1 MQAGAGVMPKS
12 PETCLRMNPS
22 TTVESVSSQSFDA
35 LTTSAGRVVID
46 FGATWCAP
54 CRALAP
60 SFEAVSRSFS
70 GQLRFGAVD
79 IDDEPALAQAL
90 HIHSIPTLVA
100 FENGREVGRVAGALP
115 SATLTRVVERF
126 VAGAGFSH
134 G

>member
-1 MQAGAGVMPKS
+1 
-12 PETCLRMNPS
+12 MNPS
-22 TTVESVSSQSFDA
+22 ATVESLSSQSFEA
-35 LTTSAGRVVID
+35 LTTGNARVVID

-60 SFEAVSRSFS
+60 SFEAVSRTFA

-79 IDDEPALAQAL
+79 IDDEPALAEAL

-100 FENGREVGRVAGALP
+100 FENGREVGRVSGALP
-115 SATLTRVVERF
+115 AALLTRAVERF
-126 VAGAGFSH
+126 ISGHGFGAPHAH

>member
-1 MQAGAGVMPKS
+1 MRKWPD
-12 PETCLRMNPS
+12 TCLRMNAS
-22 TTVESVSSQSFDA
+22 TTVESVSSQSFEA
-35 LTTSAGRVVID
+35 LTTANRVVID
-46 FGATWCAP
+46 FGAAWCAP

-60 SFEAVSRSFS
+60 SFEAVSRTFS

-115 SATLTRVVERF
+115 VTALNRLVQRF
-126 VAGAGFSH
+126 VAGDGFGAPHTH

>member
-1 MQAGAGVMPKS
+1 MWKS

-22 TTVESVSSQSFDA
+22 TTVEPVSSQSFQA
-35 LTTSAGRVVID
+35 LTTSATRVVID

-60 SFEAVSRSFS
+60 SFEAVSRSFA

-79 IDDEPALAQAL
+79 IDHEPALAEAL

-100 FENGREVGRVAGALP
+100 FENGREVGRVSGALP
-115 SATLTRVVERF
+115 AALLTRAVERF
-126 VAGAGFSH
+126 VAGDGFGAPHAH